1 MHNVKRRAVVLFLVL
16 LSCLG
21 LTACFDTDADVATRN
36 ISTASE
42 QFEIA
47 RRVTVINNITDKIQ
61 MVVEGNCS
69 MEYLDRKTEI
79 ICKLK
84 DGTIV
89 RNDVQRGDNVTVM
102 VEQTTGTAIDTR
114 QYRVIFKPEAVVP
127 NFDRP

>member
-1 MHNVKRRAVVLFLVL
+1 MVNKKAWALLAAPLVTL
-16 LSCLG
+16 ALMGNGC
-21 LTACFDTDADVATRN
+21 ATDADVATKN

-47 RRVTVINNITDKIQ
+47 RRITVINNITDKIQ
-61 MVVEGNCS
+61 MIVEGKCS
-69 MEYLDRKTEI
+69 MEYLDKKTEI

-84 DGTIV
+84 DGTIL
-89 RNDVQRGDNVTVM
+89 RNDVQRGDNVTLM
-102 VEQTTGTAIDTR
+102 VEQTTGTAIDTS

>member
-1 MHNVKRRAVVLFLVL
+1 MKNNKLLITGVLVIA
-16 LSCLG
+16 SLG
-21 LTACFDTDADVATRN
+21 LTACFDTDADVATKN

-47 RRVTVINNITDKIQ
+47 RRITVINNITDKVQ
-61 MVVEGNCS
+61 MLVEGKCS
-69 MEYLDRKTEI
+69 MEYLDKKTEV

-84 DGTIV
+84 DGTIL
-89 RNDVQRGDNVTVM
+89 RNDVQRGDNVTIM
-102 VEQTTGTAIDTR
+102 VEQTTGTAIDTS

>member
-1 MHNVKRRAVVLFLVL
+1 MKKNKIMVAAVLVL
-16 LSCLG
+16 STFG
-21 LTACFDTDADVATRN
+21 LTACFDTDADVATKN

-47 RRVTVINNITDKIQ
+47 RRITVINNITDKVQ
-61 MVVEGNCS
+61 MVVEGKCS
-69 MEYLDRKTEI
+69 MEYLDKKTEI

-84 DGTIV
+84 DGTIL
-89 RNDVQRGDNVTVM
+89 RNDVQRGDNVTLM
-102 VEQTTGTAIDTR
+102 VEQTTGTAIDTT